1 MGQAPKGG
9 GGRRKSRADS
19 MVLRHVMRCFP
30 ALDARRGRYGA
41 AVLVAVV
48 EAAGGRPNVRVRRR
62 ESIARGPG
70 GRPRQRL
77 LESVS
82 DGSMGL
88 VLVGLAQRQRIRI
101 ARAILSGANTHAG
114 LSRAVRLAPGP
125 LYHHLR
131 TLERGGLVAFVERN
145 RYDLTPMGRDLL
157 LALTTVIGSAV
168 DERVRTTRRHR

>member
-1 MGQAPKGG
+1 MGHAPKRG
-9 GGRRKSRADS
+9 GGRRESGSDAW
-19 MVLRHVMRCFP
+19 VLRHVTRCFP
-30 ALDARRGRYGA
+30 ALGGRYGA

-48 EAAGGRPNVRVRRR
+48 EAAGGRPDVRAMRR

-82 DGSMGL
+82 DRAMGL
-88 VLVGLAQRQRIRI
+88 VLVGLAQRQRVRI

-114 LSRAVRLAPGP
+114 LSKAVGLAPGP

-157 LALTTVIGSAV
+157 LALTTVIGSSAGA
-168 DERVRTTRRHR
+168 RVVKSSRHG